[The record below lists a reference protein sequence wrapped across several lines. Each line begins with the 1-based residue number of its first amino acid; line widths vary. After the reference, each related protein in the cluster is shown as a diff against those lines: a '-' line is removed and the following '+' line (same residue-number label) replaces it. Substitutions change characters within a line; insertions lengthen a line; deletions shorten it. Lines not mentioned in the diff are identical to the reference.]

1 MFIFYKVL
9 KIKYANLAVE
19 FRIGWYCDPV
29 MFGDYPESVKQRN
42 DKDLLEFTAEEK

>member
-1 MFIFYKVL
+1 
-9 KIKYANLAVE
+9 
-19 FRIGWYCDPV
+19 